1 MEALPAV
8 PAAEYPRSR
17 SLAQGSLIRGS
28 LFDDGYE
35 DEEILTHHLR
45 AFIFAPDFMGG
56 VAPPSWSQGGKPFTA
71 GAGDDADP
79 LAKSSSRF
87 LTSIAGPSSGRRPSR
102 SNISSLLQMDP
113 QKPLSASSMAL
124 WDRAYSA
131 CSLIVTDALLV

>member
-1 MEALPAV
+1 MEALPAAV

-45 AFIFAPDFMGG
+45 AFIFAPDFVPAG
-56 VAPPSWSQGGKPFTA
+56 ALPSWSQGGKPFTA

-79 LAKSSSRF
+79 LAKSSSRY
-87 LTSIAGPSSGRRPSR
+87 LTSIAGPSSGRRPR